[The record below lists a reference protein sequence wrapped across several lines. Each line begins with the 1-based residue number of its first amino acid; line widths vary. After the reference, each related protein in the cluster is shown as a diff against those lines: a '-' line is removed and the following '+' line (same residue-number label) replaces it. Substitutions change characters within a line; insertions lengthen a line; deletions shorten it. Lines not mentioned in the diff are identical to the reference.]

1 MVDNHILAVG
11 VFTHGFLLLVG
22 IDRAQIFGQHLTIF
36 ILQLGQVLQY
46 MVLSVGLAHLLLY
59 PLLELGRV
67 VCIAVRSMALLGLS
81 LVIIW
86 LKWRFGGIVLLV
98 VHIGL
103 YLLEKLGF
111 LLCRCLATDLI
122 IENLGV
128 LHDFTT
134 TCAQGIQLGSFLLKH
149 AS

>member
-1 MVDNHILAVG
+1 
-11 VFTHGFLLLVG
+11 
-22 IDRAQIFGQHLTIF
+22 
-36 ILQLGQVLQY
+36 
-46 MVLSVGLAHLLLY
+46 MVLSVGLAHLLFY
-59 PLLELGRV
+59 PLLELGRM

-122 IENLGV
+122 IEDLGV

-134 TCAQGIQLGSFLLKH
+134 GAQGIYLGSFLLKH